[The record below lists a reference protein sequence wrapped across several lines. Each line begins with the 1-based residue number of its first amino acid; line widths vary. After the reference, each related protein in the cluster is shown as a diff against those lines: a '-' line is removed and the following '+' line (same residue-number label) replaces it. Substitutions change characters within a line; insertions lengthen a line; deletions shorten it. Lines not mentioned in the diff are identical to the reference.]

1 MIFSKTLYSVFF
13 RYSEARMTIFL
24 AEEME
29 VLSLG
34 AVVST
39 VSDSMLTSGVS
50 PETSSGIIGS
60 SFGAGSFFIVV
71 VSLGFSAAL
80 GLVRGGG
87 GTIFLGRGAFSSS
100 LGVRLIT
107 MGDLNAREHP
117 SKKIRNNK
125 IMSFSWFIF
134 ICALMGFWFID

>member
-39 VSDSMLTSGVS
+39 VSDSTPTSGIS

-60 SFGAGSFFIVV
+60 SVGAGSFFVV
-71 VSLGFSAAL
+71 VFLGFSAAL
-80 GLVRGGG
+80 EAVRGGG
-87 GTIFLGRGAFSSS
+87 GTIFLGRGTFFSS
-100 LGVRLIT
+100 LGVR
-107 MGDLNAREHP
+107 
-117 SKKIRNNK
+117 
-125 IMSFSWFIF
+125 
-134 ICALMGFWFID
+134 